1 MEVLIDCYFDK
12 LFAEMERSCL
22 ASRYKRREM
31 VGYFSDVI
39 NSCSEAENLDK
50 QDVCE
55 RIVMSALR
63 YHNIAMMENGY
74 VCMLGKFHNVLYVA
88 AKLCFDW
95 ELKNNE
101 IVSRLLNDIF
111 YCEKTFERI
120 FVGAIFG
127 TRVTHFLSGWKSD
140 FEDREE
146 NIRALVY
153 FLNHAALGRLEYRCE
168 SSPVKRRFIDV
179 PMESYGQALPL
190 RVAIQ
195 HGAPDILLIMLR
207 YGASVESDKLA
218 PSPLEM
224 LLTKLNEYEARP
236 GQDETAYPEQ
246 LLLCLRLVLRTVTTA
261 FVKTPSHIA
270 DQSGVTSISLYEQY
284 PALVEQKLVPPER
297 SGLSPPEL
305 RHLCRCRI
313 RETLFDNWAL
323 PHGIHRLQ
331 LPESLRNYLD
341 LLYD

>member
-1 MEVLIDCYFDK
+1 MEVLIDGYFDK

-22 ASRYKRREM
+22 ASRYKRREL

-39 NSCSEAENLDK
+39 NSCAEAENLDK

-74 VCMLGKFHNVLYVA
+74 VCLLGKFHNVLYVA
-88 AKLCFDW
+88 AKLCYDW
-95 ELKNNE
+95 NLENNE

-120 FVGAIFG
+120 LVGAIFG

-146 NIRALVY
+146 NINALIY
-153 FLNHAALGRLEYRCE
+153 FLHHATIGRLEYRCQLL
-168 SSPVKRRFIDV
+168 PMKRRLIDI

-195 HGAPDILLIMLR
+195 NGSPDILLVMLR
-207 YGASVESDKLA
+207 YGASVEPDNLA

-224 LLTKLNEYEARP
+224 LLTRLSEYDPQP
-236 GQDETAYPEQ
+236 GQQQAVYPEP
-246 LLLCLRLVLRTVTTA
+246 LLQCLRIVLRTVTTA
-261 FVKTPSHIA
+261 FVKTPSYIA
-270 DQSGVTSISLYEQY
+270 DKSGVYSVSLYEQY
-284 PALVEQKLVPPER
+284 PTLVEQKLVPPER
-297 SGLSPPEL
+297 SGLNPPEL

-313 RETLFDNWAL
+313 RETLFENWAL
-323 PHGIHRLQ
+323 PHGIQSLQ
-331 LPESLRNYLD
+331 IPASLRDYLD
-341 LLYD
+341 LLTD